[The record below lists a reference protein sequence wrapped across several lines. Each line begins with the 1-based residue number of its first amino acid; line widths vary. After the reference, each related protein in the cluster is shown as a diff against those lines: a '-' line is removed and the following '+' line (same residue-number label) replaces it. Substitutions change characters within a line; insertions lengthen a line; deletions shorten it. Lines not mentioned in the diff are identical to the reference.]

1 MKRYPDGERKPKGE
15 YGYRQGILTGILLT
29 VLLFAVGVCGKE
41 IWKLSRERTVS
52 WQTAAVEQ
60 AQSEQMGD
68 KVELLLQEIDENFL
82 FEYDEQEMAD
92 AVYHTMLDALE
103 DPYSEYYTA
112 EEYSTI
118 REKMSGSFYGIGVVM
133 RLSEDETH
141 VEVVSLVDGSSAQE
155 VGILPGDWLCQAD
168 GTSLKEMSLSEIV
181 ALVRGKEGTT
191 VHMQVY
197 RPSEDAYYEYDV
209 ERRKIETDSVYSEML
224 EDSVGYI
231 QITEFD
237 SVTDEQ
243 FQTALESLMDQ
254 GMEHLVIDLRNNL
267 GGTVDSVVN
276 IANMLLPE
284 ELITYTETKD
294 GTRKEYHS
302 DANQLYQGSL
312 AVLINGNSASASEI
326 LAGAVQDS
334 GRGTLIGTTSF
345 GKGIVQSVR
354 MLSDGTAVKLT
365 VARYYTPNG
374 TCIHEIG
381 IEPDVT
387 VELSEEAIED
397 GLLEREEDN
406 QLEAAIQAVL
416 EKSDQS

>member
-1 MKRYPDGERKPKGE
+1 MY
-15 YGYRQGILTGILLT
+15 
-29 VLLFAVGVCGKE
+29 
-41 IWKLSRERTVS
+41 
-52 WQTAAVEQ
+52 
-60 AQSEQMGD
+60 
-68 KVELLLQEIDENFL
+68 
-82 FEYDEQEMAD
+82 
-92 AVYHTMLDALE
+92 
-103 DPYSEYYTA
+103 
-112 EEYSTI
+112 
-118 REKMSGSFYGIGVVM
+118 
-133 RLSEDETH
+133 
-141 VEVVSLVDGSSAQE
+141 
-155 VGILPGDWLCQAD
+155 
-168 GTSLKEMSLSEIV
+168 
-181 ALVRGKEGTT
+181 
-191 VHMQVY
+191 
-197 RPSEDAYYEYDV
+197 
-209 ERRKIETDSVYSEML
+209 
-224 EDSVGYI
+224 
-231 QITEFD
+231 
-237 SVTDEQ
+237 
-243 FQTALESLMDQ
+243 
-254 GMEHLVIDLRNNL
+254 LVIDLRNNL

-381 IEPDVT
+381 IEPDIT